1 MTLKLKLVLFYF
13 LLLLYFLQN
22 IRLDNAAVD
31 DKCQIGILVEAKADS
46 IDTGA
51 TESLTELLA
60 WYSVGQSD
68 YPREYYGFEDAVFRV
83 F

>member
-1 MTLKLKLVLFYF
+1 M
-13 LLLLYFLQN
+13 
-22 IRLDNAAVD
+22 D
-31 DKCQIGILVEAKADS
+31 AKVDS

-68 YPREYYGFEDAVFRV
+68 YPCEYYGLEDAVFQLFYEV
-83 F
+83 PA

>member
-51 TESLTELLA
+51 TESLTELL
-60 WYSVGQSD
+60 V
-68 YPREYYGFEDAVFRV
+68 
-83 F
+83 